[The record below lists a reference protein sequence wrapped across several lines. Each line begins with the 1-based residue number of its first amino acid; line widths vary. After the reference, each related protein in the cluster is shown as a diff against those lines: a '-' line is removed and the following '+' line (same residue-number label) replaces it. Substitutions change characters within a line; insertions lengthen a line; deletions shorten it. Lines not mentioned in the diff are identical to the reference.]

1 MAYPNMNYTGG
12 PKPPIQGGF
21 QPQPQPFYPLPQ
33 GNVYTIDNPNEVDS
47 VPCGTGVSVALCLN
61 KNLMYIK
68 SIQGGS
74 PLFWVYKISPMM
86 ETKQDT
92 DLARSENEVSDERV
106 RRLEEKIDML
116 LKEVNGNAKSE
127 LAKLATQ

>member
-1 MAYPNMNYTGG
+1 MAYPNMNYQGG
-12 PKPPIQGGF
+12 PKPPMQGGF
-21 QPQPQPFYPLPQ
+21 QPQQFYPMPQ
-33 GNVYTIDNPNEVDS
+33 GNVYTIENPNEVDS

-92 DLARSENEVSDERV
+92 APPQSENNSSDERV

-127 LAKLATQ
+127 LTKLASQ